1 LPQGNDKTPYKF
13 FYGRSHCCARSRFAF
28 DVHSLPRGKERT
40 KKTRQ
45 DVPSW
50 NSRGFA
56 AGHPTAGCAV
66 GLFMPASVLQ
76 EFWPFRFRSKFA
88 QT

>member
-1 LPQGNDKTPYKF
+1 LPQDNDKTPYKF

-40 KKTRQ
+40 KKTDFGKPKSQ

-50 NSRGFA
+50 NS
-56 AGHPTAGCAV
+56 
-66 GLFMPASVLQ
+66 LVL
-76 EFWPFRFRSKFA
+76 PHYKDKDKI
-88 QT
+88 